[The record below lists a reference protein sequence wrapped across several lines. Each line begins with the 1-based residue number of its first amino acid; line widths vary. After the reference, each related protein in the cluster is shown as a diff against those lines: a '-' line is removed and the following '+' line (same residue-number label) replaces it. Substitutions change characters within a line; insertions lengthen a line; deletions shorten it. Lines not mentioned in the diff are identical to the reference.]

1 MKKLVFLMLFALAC
15 KQNETVSTSTSTTET
30 SATTVTSATAATTT
44 TTPVTTDTGTTVAVP
59 TATTATTAKSP
70 AGKPA
75 TATTTTT
82 AAKTSTTSTVAPP
95 PATTTTAAP
104 APAPAPVTTTTSA
117 PAASSNAAADGA
129 TLFKTRGCTACHGAN
144 AAGDTAMAKKNNIPD
159 FHSAAVQNKSDAELA
174 TIITEGG
181 KNPLSQSGHKS
192 KHLTG
197 DEAKSVVAWIRT
209 LK

>member
-1 MKKLVFLMLFALAC
+1 MKKLVFLVLFALAC

-30 SATTVTSATAATTT
+30 SARTVTSATAATTT
-44 TTPVTTDTGTTVAVP
+44 TAPVTTDTGTTVAVP

-70 AGKPA
+70 AAKP
-75 TATTTTT
+75 ATTTTT
-82 AAKTSTTSTVAPP
+82 APKTSTTSTVAPP

-144 AAGDTAMAKKNNIPD
+144 AAGDTAMGKKNNIPD
-159 FHSAAVQNKSDAELA
+159 FRSAAVQSKSDAELA

-197 DEAKSVVAWIRT
+197 DETKAVVAWIRT

>member
-44 TTPVTTDTGTTVAVP
+44 TAPVTTDTGTTVAVP
-59 TATTATTAKSP
+59 TATTATTAKP
-70 AGKPA
+70 AVAKP
-75 TATTTTT
+75 TTT
-82 AAKTSTTSTVAPP
+82 ATAAPKTSTTTTVAPP
-95 PATTTTAAP
+95 PATTTTTAAP
-104 APAPAPVTTTTSA
+104 APAPAPVTTTTAA
-117 PAASSNAAADGA
+117 PPASSNAAADGA

-144 AAGDTAMAKKNNIPD
+144 AAGDTAMGKKNNIPD
-159 FHSAAVQNKSDAELA
+159 FRSAAVQSKSDAELA

-192 KHLTG
+192 KYLTG
-197 DEAKSVVAWIRT
+197 DEAKAVVAWIRT